1 MSSAKREKGP
11 KRKMLA
17 TPAAKPM
24 KIARFTESGR
34 TRLGVVEGD
43 FVVDLSAIDPLLPS
57 DMATLLELCTESLE
71 SRVAR
76 AHGRSDKLPLASVRL
91 EAPLARPPKILAV
104 GLNYA
109 DHIRETGAAPPTIP
123 IIFNKQSTSVVG
135 PGAPILIPPESAAVD
150 YEGELAV
157 VIGRRCRRVSRDR
170 AAAVIAGF
178 TICNDVSVRDWQRR
192 TPTMTMGKSW
202 DSHCPL
208 GPWIVTIDEIPDPSR
223 LELVTRVNGE
233 VRQRANTRE
242 MIFDCFALVE
252 HLSTAFTLEPGDVIS
267 TGTPAGVGGA
277 SQPPR
282 WLVPGDTV
290 AIRIQGIGELSNP
303 VVAESSATG
312 VEPSAA

>member
-1 MSSAKREKGP
+1 
-11 KRKMLA
+11 
-17 TPAAKPM
+17 M
-24 KIARFTESGR
+24 KIARFTEGGH
-34 TRLGVVEGD
+34 TRLGIVDGD
-43 FVVDLSAIDPLLPS
+43 HMIDLSMLDPALPS
-57 DMATLLELCTESLE
+57 DMANLLELDTTSLE
-71 SRVAR
+71 SKAARVR
-76 AHGRSDKLPLASVRL
+76 GGLGRLPLASVHL

-150 YEGELAV
+150 YEGELAI

-170 AAAVIAGF
+170 AASVIAGF

-208 GPWIVTIDEIPDPSR
+208 GPWIVTTDEIRNPSG
-223 LELVTRVNGE
+223 LDLVTRVNGE
-233 VRQRANTRE
+233 VRQRANTKE
-242 MIFDCFALVE
+242 MIFDCFALVA

-282 WLVPGDTV
+282 WLVPGDNV
-290 AIRIQGIGELSNP
+290 AISIQGIGELSNP
-303 VVAESSATG
+303 VVAEAGATP
-312 VEPSAA
+312 VESNAR